1 MIENKKINAN
11 TDNKNIITLAD
22 VSYEYSRFEEEGT
35 VAINNVTFDI
45 EEGSFNVI
53 IGQNG
58 SGKSTLAKHFN
69 ALLTPT
75 DGIVII
81 DGYDTREEEL
91 QWEIRKSVGMVF
103 QNPDNQLVASVVE
116 EDVAFGLENI
126 GVERGEMIERVS
138 SALSAVGMS
147 EYAKASPHYLSGGQK
162 QRVSIAGVLAMRPKI
177 IVFDEVT
184 AMLDP
189 TGRRDILKTAH
200 MLNKEY
206 GITVIHITHYMEE
219 AINADKIIVMSNSR
233 LVMSGAPKEI
243 FSQVER
249 LEGIGLTVPVITKL
263 AQSLIDEGL
272 DIPQAILTEEELVD
286 VICQLK

>member
-1 MIENKKINAN
+1 MNNVCNADDKKIIKA
-11 TDNKNIITLAD
+11 AD
-22 VSYEYSRFEEEGT
+22 VSYEYTRYEEDGT
-35 VAINNVTFDI
+35 VAIKNISFEI

-75 DGIVII
+75 EGVII
-81 DGYDTREEEL
+81 VDGFDTKEEKL

-116 EDVAFGLENI
+116 EDVAFGLENL
-126 GVERGEMIERVS
+126 GVEREEMIERVN
-138 SALSAVGMS
+138 SALLAVGMS
-147 EYAKASPHYLSGGQK
+147 EYAKYAPHYLSGGQK

-189 TGRRDILKTAH
+189 EGRREIMKTAH

-219 AINADKIIVMSNSR
+219 AIDADKIIVMSNSELIMKGTPR
-233 LVMSGAPKEI
+233 EI
-243 FSQVER
+243 FARVAE
-249 LEGIGLTVPVITKL
+249 LEAIGLTVPVITKL
-263 AQSLIDEGL
+263 AQGLIDEGL
-272 DIPQAILTEEELVD
+272 DIPQAILTEEELVEA
-286 VICQLK
+286 ICQLK